1 VGVAP
6 AQDEQRKLSHPIV
19 GTKHLREAIVDET
32 KVKDVKIPINRTP
45 APVTKVSEE
54 IPRDEKPER
63 SAVSSAVE
71 PEPESAAETIEGLV
85 AEAEENADRWP
96 KSAEV
101 VRIVKDAGKASDEEW
116 NQDRAQCARLLV
128 DLAKEAFDKQDR
140 WIRSVAELDN
150 FRKRTA
156 QERQKLLKYRNEELL
171 LDLLPVLD
179 NFERAMEHSEHSSRS
194 EGFLEGVR
202 MIAQMLSDALAK
214 HGVTKIDSLGRPF
227 DPTMHEAIAAVPAVG
242 QEPNTVIDV
251 VEDGYMYQDRLLR
264 PARVVVAANRQ

>member
-1 VGVAP
+1 M
-6 AQDEQRKLSHPIV
+6 
-19 GTKHLREAIVDET
+19 VDET

-54 IPRDEKPER
+54 VPRDEENEKRAVPPAER
-63 SAVSSAVE
+63 
-71 PEPESAAETIEGLV
+71 PQPESEAVTLEELV
-85 AEAEENADRWP
+85 AEAEENVNRWP
-96 KSAEV
+96 KAAEV
-101 VRIVKDAGKASDEEW
+101 LRIVKDAAKGSEVEW
-116 NQDRAQCARLLV
+116 DRDRAQCAQLLV
-128 DLAKEAFDKQDR
+128 DLAREAFDKQDR

-179 NFERAMEHSEHSSRS
+179 NFERAMEHTEHTGPS
-194 EGFLEGVR
+194 EGFLEGVQ

-214 HGVTKIDSLGRPF
+214 HGVKKIESLGRPF

-242 QEPNTVIDV
+242 QEPNTMIDV

-264 PARVVVAANRQ
+264 PARVVVAAGKQ